1 MPYFLVPSLNGTNDG
16 LNKFTRQPPVTI
28 CVSELC
34 PSYHTQ
40 NLPKLDF
47 ILADQSV
54 MLSNYWWDNH
64 SSGQKVPTCGLCY
77 FVIFVDLMA
86 DTLLE
91 AANVLLAVGLFQLAV
106 IVLVTGELFVGILIL
121 IFILNQMR
129 KSSQTNL
136 PNNPVL
142 KKLVSKNVL

>member
-16 LNKFTRQPPVTI
+16 LNTFTHQPPVTI

-34 PSYHTQ
+34 PSYQTQ
-40 NLPKLDF
+40 SLPKLDF
-47 ILADQSV
+47 FLADQSLL
-54 MLSNYWWDNH
+54 LSNSWDNQR
-64 SSGQKVPTCGLCY
+64 SSQKVPTCGVYY

-86 DTLLE
+86 DAPLE
-91 AANVLLAVGLFQLAV
+91 AASVLLAVGLFWLAV

-142 KKLVSKNVL
+142 KRLVRKSVL

>member
-1 MPYFLVPSLNGTNDG
+1 MPYFLVPSLNGRNDG
-16 LNKFTRQPPVTI
+16 LNKFTHQPPVTI

-34 PSYHTQ
+34 PSYQTQ
-40 NLPKLDF
+40 NLPKLGF

-54 MLSNYWWDNH
+54 MLSNWWDNH
-64 SSGQKVPTCGLCY
+64 RSSQKVPTCGLCY

-86 DTLLE
+86 DTPLE

>member
-1 MPYFLVPSLNGTNDG
+1 MPYFLVPSLNDTNDG
-16 LNKFTRQPPVTI
+16 LNKFTHQPPVTI
-28 CVSELC
+28 CMSELC
-34 PSYHTQ
+34 PLYQTQ

-54 MLSNYWWDNH
+54 MLSNWWDNH

-86 DTLLE
+86 DAPLE

>member
-16 LNKFTRQPPVTI
+16 LNKFTHQPPVTI
-28 CVSELC
+28 CMSELC
-34 PSYHTQ
+34 PLYQTQ

-54 MLSNYWWDNH
+54 MLSNWWDNH

-86 DTLLE
+86 DTPLE

-106 IVLVTGELFVGILIL
+106 IVLVTGELFVSILIL